1 MPRAE
6 CYRLAD
12 PRGHGKARSLVLHGA
27 STSQV
32 ADQLV
37 ISPHTV
43 KEHLKNIFTKTGVRS
58 RRDLV
63 GIMFFTHYELRFRDN
78 EQRVRTGAPMRGGPL
93 TR

>member
-1 MPRAE
+1 M
-6 CYRLAD
+6 
-12 PRGHGKARSLVLHGA
+12 
-27 STSQV
+27 
-32 ADQLV
+32 

-43 KEHLKNIFTKTGVRS
+43 KEHLKNIFAKTGVRS

-63 GIMFFTHYELRFRDN
+63 GTIFFTHYEPRFRDN